1 MSLAQHQGLEAPHLP
16 ADLVLRRR
24 HGGQLGVYGDD
35 AVKRPFWR
43 RPDHLRIDLRD
54 HSGVGGG
61 REEGKEREKT
71 PFFHSCIG
79 ESCVSSRRV
88 RRQVK
93 TTIISKKNQRP
104 PPKFNRLKKLNEERY
119 MYI

>member
-1 MSLAQHQGLEAPHLP
+1 MDTMSLAQHQGLEAPHLP

-43 RPDHLRIDLRD
+43 RPDHFRIDLRD

-61 REEGKEREKT
+61 RNKGEKREK
-71 PFFHSCIG
+71 G
-79 ESCVSSRRV
+79 RVGQRV
-88 RRQVK
+88 RGLQCTNTHLV
-93 TTIISKKNQRP
+93 
-104 PPKFNRLKKLNEERY
+104 
-119 MYI
+119 

>member
-1 MSLAQHQGLEAPHLP
+1 MSLTQHQGLEAPHLP

-61 REEGKEREKT
+61 REEGKEREK
-71 PFFHSCIG
+71 G
-79 ESCVSSRRV
+79 RV
-88 RRQVK
+88 GQLWMQGLQC
-93 TTIISKKNQRP
+93 TTTH
-104 PPKFNRLKKLNEERY
+104 LV
-119 MYI
+119 